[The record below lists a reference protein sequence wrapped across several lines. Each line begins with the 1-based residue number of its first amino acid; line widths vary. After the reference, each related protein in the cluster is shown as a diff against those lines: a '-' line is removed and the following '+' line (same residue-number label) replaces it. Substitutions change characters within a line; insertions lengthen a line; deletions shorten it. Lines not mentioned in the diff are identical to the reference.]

1 MADSSLSRNHEPAA
15 GLPAVEP
22 PSGKFIAQ
30 LFLVPLIIVSCLL
43 GFTLLIRWWAGSAW
57 RPEEYLE
64 KLDDNNPDV
73 RWRGAENLAQVLLR
87 DDQLASDP
95 RFALELAQRL
105 RQSLQGSLAEEKSLA
120 DRLRQR
126 PQAELARE
134 SRSLQPERERL
145 LYLSACLGNVM
156 LPVGAP
162 VLSDMAVGQEGA
174 DAKAV
179 FLRRSNALWALVNL
193 GKNLNRFK
201 TLPQHRQD
209 KVLAE
214 LEEEAAT
221 SSGSRNE
228 LAKMALEYFK
238 GPHQGSLAIL
248 GVEKALRACA
258 EDVNPFL
265 REISAM
271 ALSFWQGTPAE
282 KQQMNAVLARLA
294 HDDGRGEDI
303 LARFREDPEAGG
315 PKETPIC
322 KRPGL
327 TICFNATIAMARRG
341 CDDVRLG
348 MLASMLDRTA
358 LLETF
363 RIKKKEGKEEQ
374 DQALVDKTVEGA
386 LQAVI
391 EYHRQRPERD
401 LSSLYQPIEE
411 ISRRSNTA
419 LRVEAQKTLAA
430 LGQK

>member
-1 MADSSLSRNHEPAA
+1 MADSSLSRNHEPPA

-57 RPEEYLE
+57 SPEEYLQ

-105 RQSLQGSLAEEKSLA
+105 RQSLRGSLAEEKSLA

-134 SRSLQPERERL
+134 SSSLQPERERL

-162 VLSDMAVGQEGA
+162 VLSDMAVGLEGA

-179 FLRRSNALWALVNL
+179 FLRRSNALWALVSL

-209 KVLAE
+209 KVFAE

-221 SSGSRNE
+221 SSGSRNQ
-228 LAKMALEYFK
+228 LAQMALEYFK

-248 GVEKALRACA
+248 GVEKALTVCA
-258 EDVNPFL
+258 ADVNPFL

-282 KQQMNAVLARLA
+282 KQQLNAVLARLA

-303 LARFREDPEAGG
+303 LARFREEDGQ
-315 PKETPIC
+315 KEIPIC
-322 KRPGL
+322 KKPGL

-348 MLASMLDRTA
+348 MLASMLDRPA

-363 RIKKKEGKEEQ
+363 RIKKKEGKEQPDE
-374 DQALVDKTVEGA
+374 ALVDKTVEGA
-386 LQAVI
+386 LQAI
-391 EYHRQRPERD
+391 TEYHRQKPDRD

-411 ISRRSNTA
+411 ITTGSNTA
-419 LRVEAQKTLAA
+419 LRVEAQKTMAA
-430 LGQK
+430 LGRK